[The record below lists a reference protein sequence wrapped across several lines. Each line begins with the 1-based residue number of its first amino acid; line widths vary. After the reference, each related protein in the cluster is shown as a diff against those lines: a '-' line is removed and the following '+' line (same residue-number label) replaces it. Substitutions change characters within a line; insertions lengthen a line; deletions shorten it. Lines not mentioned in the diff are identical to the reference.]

1 MLAVLL
7 LLSHGTSFGFTWSYH
22 GVKDLEYW
30 PETCNGNKQ
39 SPVNIEK
46 NKVQTN
52 NSLGSITFVN
62 YDKPLYKPLLVNNG
76 HSVQLNIEEDEN
88 VPMIKNG
95 GLEGNYKFQQLHFH
109 WGNEDSMGSE
119 HTVDDKTYCMEMH
132 LVHYNSKYRSDEA
145 IKYPDGLAVVAVLF
159 IVENNIKS
167 HFSSFTDILKNI
179 RHEGNSTVVSSVDLT
194 LKSLLP
200 QETTPFYRYSGS
212 LTTPP
217 CSEVILWTVLAN
229 PVKIGKTEIEE
240 FRRQKTGEGQNE
252 RSLVNNFRTPRKL
265 NQRLVQLSGNLG
277 SQFMSDSLCVYVSF
291 VLVIST
297 YKSGHM

>member
-159 IVENNIKS
+159 I
-167 HFSSFTDILKNI
+167 
-179 RHEGNSTVVSSVDLT
+179 
-194 LKSLLP
+194 
-200 QETTPFYRYSGS
+200 
-212 LTTPP
+212 
-217 CSEVILWTVLAN
+217 
-229 PVKIGKTEIEE
+229 IEE